1 MCKAERG
8 KKRQPMIR
16 AHKIRLN
23 PTPEQ
28 ANFLNRAAGVSRFTY
43 NWALAEWKRQ
53 YEDGGR
59 PSGNTLKKQFNSIKR
74 EQFPFVMDVMRDA
87 SASAFARL
95 DVAFKNFFDGLAG
108 KRPRMGY
115 PKFKSKKRSKKS
127 FAIAND
133 TFRVDGHNVY
143 IPRLG
148 FVNMTE
154 RLRFNGK
161 IMSGT
166 ISESA
171 GRWYI
176 SIAVEMGKPEP
187 VEFAKRAVGID
198 LGLKTLATLSDGREF
213 ENQKFLRRDL
223 GKLKRLNRELSRRQ
237 QGSNR
242 WLKTKL
248 KLQRFHEQV
257 QRRRQDAVHKATH
270 EIASTYQFIGLEDL
284 NVSGMVR
291 NRRLALSVSDAGM
304 GEIVRQIEYKSEWY
318 GGQVQKVDRW
328 FASSKLCNNCGHKH
342 ARLAL
347 SDRQWVCE
355 NCGTLHNRDWNASKN
370 IEQEALRLA
379 YA

>member
-1 MCKAERG
+1 MCKAGRG
-8 KKRQPMIR
+8 KKRQPMMR
-16 AHKIRLN
+16 AHRIRLN

-28 ANFLNRAAGVSRFTY
+28 ADFFNRACGVSRFTY
-43 NWALAEWKRQ
+43 NWALAEWKCQ
-53 YEDGGR
+53 YEAGGK
-59 PSGNTLKKQFNSIKR
+59 PSGNSLSAQFNSIKR

-95 DVAFKNFFDGLAG
+95 DTAFRNFFDGLAG

-133 TFRVDGHNVY
+133 KFHVDGHSVH

-154 RLRFNGK
+154 QLRFNGK

-166 ISESA
+166 ISENA

-176 SIAVEMGKPEP
+176 SIAVEVDKPEP
-187 VEFAKRAVGID
+187 IEFAKRAVGID

-248 KLQRFHEQV
+248 KLQRFHERV
-257 QRRRQDAVHKATH
+257 RNRRQDAIHKATH

-291 NRRLALSVSDAGM
+291 NRRLALSVADTGM
-304 GEIVRQIEYKSEWY
+304 GEFVRQTGYKSEWY
-318 GGQVQKVDRW
+318 GGQVQKVGRW
-328 FASSKLCNNCGHKH
+328 FASSKLCNDCGHKNDH
-342 ARLAL
+342 LAL

-355 NCGTLHNRDWNASKN
+355 NCGTLHDRDWNASKN

-379 YA
+379 CA